1 MLGPLALLAGLSIVG
16 GYIGI
21 PYFLGE
27 HHGEFHWGVASI
39 SLAVV
44 AMGLT
49 LAWLIY
55 KRRLV
60 SAQQVVHALAL
71 PHSFLQQRYYIDE
84 IYNWYVATIQQRVI
98 AGSCALVE
106 RYVIIGFFVNGIAWL
121 TQGAGR
127 LIRLCQTGRI
137 QTYVLA
143 FLIGIVWLLSTSL
156 RRWW

>member
-1 MLGPLALLAGLSIVG
+1 MLGPLALLAVLSVVG
-16 GYIGI
+16 GYLGI

-27 HHGEFHWGVASI
+27 HHGEFHWLVAGI

-44 AMGLT
+44 ASGLV

-55 KRRLV
+55 WKKAV
-60 SAQQVVHALAL
+60 SAQQIVHALAL
-71 PHSFLQQRYYIDE
+71 PHSFLQRRYYIDE
-84 IYNWYVATIQQRVI
+84 LYNWYVATIQQRII
-98 AGSCALVE
+98 AGFCALVE
-106 RYVIIGFFVNGIAWL
+106 RYVIIGFLVNGTAWL
-121 TQGAGR
+121 TRGSGQ

-143 FLIGIVWLLSTSL
+143 FLIGIIWLLSTSL